1 MFRENL
7 GDLYSKVD
15 DAVEDM
21 LHCAEQTDSDLPVS
35 GCWKFIYAETQAQTF
50 SSKISYWLLD
60 CM

>member
-50 SSKISYWLLD
+50 SSKISY
-60 CM
+60 